1 MLKPLFKY
9 PGGKYNEYKYIKDYI
24 PKEIENYYEPF
35 FGGGGV
41 YFQLKNENRVKG
53 MSYINDFSY
62 DLINFYNNAVS
73 DDFITNIEHINK
85 AWNEIKELSNEVS
98 NALGNE
104 FLQRISGDTQAFSKE
119 KVSDT
124 VKTLLAKKS
133 EICSLNLGTKTNLH
147 IIIVSS
153 LIDKAKR
160 FSKKE
165 ITKNNENIGEICIST
180 AIHQGF
186 YFAIR
191 SVYNEWLTDENC
203 SSYTEAEKAAHW
215 FFIREMC
222 YGSMFR
228 FNANGEFNIPYG
240 GYSYNK
246 KDFSDKIAYMKSDEV
261 KNALTKNI
269 VIENLDFSLAMDKD
283 YTDKDFVFLDPPYDT
298 TFSEYDGNAF
308 GKDKHQQLANILKDI
323 KCKWMLVIKNT
334 EFIYGLYNG
343 WANIM
348 SFDKTYMY
356 HTRGA
361 YDQNVEHLIITNY

>member
-9 PGGKYNEYKYIKDYI
+9 PGGKYDEYKYIKDYI
-24 PKEIENYYEPF
+24 PREIENYYEPF

-41 YFQLKNENRVKG
+41 YFQLKNENRVKK

-73 DDFITNIEHINK
+73 DEFISNIEHINR
-85 AWNEIKELSNEVS
+85 AWNEIKELSKEVTT
-98 NALGNE
+98 AIGEE
-104 FLQRISGDTQAFSKE
+104 FLKRISGDTMAFSRE
-119 KVSDT
+119 EVSET
-124 VKTLLAKKS
+124 VKSFLDNKQN
-133 EICSLNLGTKTNLH
+133 ICSLNLGTKTDIH
-147 IIIVSS
+147 KIIVNS
-153 LIDKAKR
+153 LIDKSKR

-165 ITKNNENIGEICIST
+165 VTKNNENIGQICIST

-191 SVYNEWLTDENC
+191 SVYNEWLTDEDC
-203 SSYTEAEKAAHW
+203 SSYTEPEKAAHW

-246 KDFSDKIAYMKSDEV
+246 KDFSDKIVYIKSHEV
-261 KNALTKNI
+261 KDALTKNI
-269 VIENLDFSLAMDKD
+269 VIENLDFSVAMNND
-283 YTDKDFVFLDPPYDT
+283 YTDKDFMFLDPPYDS

-308 GKDKHQQLANILKDI
+308 GKDKHQQLSEILK
-323 KCKWMLVIKNT
+323 KVNCKWMLVIKNT
-334 EFIYGLYNG
+334 EFIYSLYSG

-356 HTRGA
+356 HTRGS